1 MKQSLYIPVFAF
13 TLLLSATLIFSI
25 QPMFSKMILPLLGGT
40 SQVWNTAMLFFQACL
55 LGGYAYAHGT
65 SKFLGIRT
73 QAILHVILLAI
84 FVVVLPFG
92 IPEAWRSPEEHN
104 PTLWQL
110 SLMAST
116 VGGPFFVLAA
126 SAPMF
131 QRWFAATSHPHADNP
146 YFLYGASNFGSVLG
160 LLSYPFIVEPILSL
174 SEQANS
180 WMFGYFAMIGFT
192 IACGILVW
200 STHGHKDQKAAGND
214 VVISWAT
221 RGWWLLLAFIPSSL
235 MLGVTTLITTDIAS
249 VPLLWIL
256 PLTIYVGSFI
266 LVFARKPLLNF
277 EQINKYFAVMMV
289 ILTIL
294 VISSYGTVYPPILT
308 IGIHLTVFFFAAML
322 CHTALVDAR
331 PHASRLTE
339 FYLLMSVGGALGGV
353 FNALIAPQFFV
364 IPVEYM
370 GVLILALFIRN
381 YKEDGQGL
389 KEVWN
394 KFKTSIK
401 DTGLNTFLNF
411 KGLGIFLILVT
422 CFFAIHAP
430 ERYMLYM
437 AAFVAAS
444 ILIMFEKNRVLFALG
459 AMAVFSIFPL
469 GFDWGFKTFKSI
481 MHQERNFFGIIKVV
495 NMNDGQRI
503 LLHGTTNHGSQA
515 LDEEHRLMPLSYYSY
530 ESPINDVISY
540 YDNKRGD
547 QRFAVIGLGIGVT
560 ACFQKDERF
569 YDFYE
574 IDPAVADVAE
584 NPEYFTFLKDCGS
597 PYEIILGDGRIK
609 IEEKPESHYDF
620 ILGDAFSS
628 DNIPVHI
635 MTKEAI
641 ELYLSKLKPDGTFIM
656 NIANNYLDL
665 EPVVAAIA
673 EEIDATALAKVK
685 KDGTIEGT
693 ELEYYPTHFAVITK
707 NENVIKYLKDNGWG
721 EALETRKVRAWTDQY
736 SNIFSVLG
744 NETAQIR
751 YKMTYGA
758 EEEAT
763 EEENSNKEE

>member
-1 MKQSLYIPVFAF
+1 MKHSLYIPVFAF
-13 TLLLSATLIFSI
+13 TMLLSAALIFSI

-73 QAILHVILLAI
+73 QAILHVILLAV

-92 IPEAWRSPEEHN
+92 VPEAWRSPEEHN

-131 QRWFAATSHPHADNP
+131 QRWFAATNHPHADNP
-146 YFLYGASNFGSVLG
+146 YFLYGASNFGSILG
-160 LLSYPFIVEPILSL
+160 LLSYPFVVEPLLKL
-174 SEQANS
+174 SEQAES

-192 IACGILVW
+192 VLCALLVW
-200 STHGHKDQKAAGND
+200 STREHKEVKTAAST
-214 VVISWAT
+214 VKIEWST

-256 PLTIYVGSFI
+256 PLSIYVGSFI
-266 LVFARKPLLNF
+266 LVFARKPLFSF
-277 EQINKYFAVMMV
+277 EQLNKYYATMIVV
-289 ILTIL
+289 LAIL
-294 VISSYGTVYPPILT
+294 VISAYGTVYPPVLT
-308 IGIHLTVFFFAAML
+308 ISIHLLVFFLAAML

-339 FYLLMSVGGALGGV
+339 FYLIMSLGGALGGV
-353 FNALIAPQFFV
+353 FNALIAAQYFV
-364 IPVEYM
+364 VPAEYM
-370 GVLILALFIRN
+370 GVLILTLLIRN
-381 YKEDGQGL
+381 YNHEGQGL
-389 KEVWN
+389 TQIWN
-394 KFKTSIK
+394 NFKSSIRNS
-401 DTGLNTFLNF
+401 GLNAVLNF
-411 KGLGIFLILVT
+411 KGLGVFLILVT

-444 ILIMFEKNRVLFALG
+444 VLLLMEKQRVLFAMG
-459 AMAVFSIFPL
+459 ALAVFSIFPI
-469 GFDWGFKTFKSI
+469 GFDWGFKSFKDI
-481 MHQERNFFGIIKVV
+481 LHQERNFFGIIKVV
-495 NMNDGQRI
+495 NMTDGQRI

-515 LDEEHRLMPLSYYSY
+515 IDEEHRLTPLSYYSHK
-530 ESPINDVISY
+530 SPINDVISF
-540 YDNKRGD
+540 YDKKRGD
-547 QRFAVIGLGIGVT
+547 QRFAVLGLGIGVT
-560 ACFQKDERF
+560 ACFSKDGRF

-574 IDPAVADVAE
+574 IDPAVADVAQ
-584 NPEYFTFLKDCGS
+584 NPEYFTFMKDCGT
-597 PYEIILGDGRIK
+597 PYEVILGDGRIK
-609 IEEKPESHYDF
+609 IEEKPEAHYDF
-620 ILGDAFSS
+620 ILADAFSS
-628 DNIPVHI
+628 DNIPVHV

-641 ELYLSKLKPDGTFIM
+641 EIYLKKLKPNGTFIM

-665 EPVVAAIA
+665 EPVVAA
-673 EEIDATALAKVK
+673 TAKELGVRAIAKVA
-685 KDGTIEGT
+685 DGGEMEESG
-693 ELEYYPTHFAVITK
+693 LVYYPTHFAVITK
-707 NENVIKYLKDNGWG
+707 NDKVLKHLESNGWTD
-721 EALETRKVRAWTDQY
+721 AIATRKVRAWSDQY

-744 NETAQIR
+744 NKTAQAR
-751 YKMTYGA
+751 YKMTYGDEEDG
-758 EEEAT
+758 EEETA
-763 EEENSNKEE
+763 E